1 MDRLTGK
8 AILVTG
14 AGSGIGRACAE
25 LFAREGGHVVVADID
40 GPAAAA
46 VAAGI
51 RASGGDAVA
60 VAGDVSVAADA
71 ARMVQAAVES
81 FGRIDVLH
89 SNAGIPSIVESIE
102 LLLEDEWDR
111 LIDVNLKGTYLLAR
125 AAVPL
130 MKAQG
135 GGVIIVTG
143 SEMGFLAD
151 PQAPAYNASKGGL
164 HMLMKSMAVN
174 LIRHKIRVNAVCP
187 GITDT
192 PLLQREIETSP
203 DPARTR
209 ADYDAWAP
217 IGRMAAPGEIAE
229 AALFLASDASSFV
242 VGTTLVV
249 DGGYTAT

>member
-25 LFAREGGHVVVADID
+25 LFAGEGGRVVVADIN
-40 GPAAAA
+40 GPAAEA

-51 RASGGDAVA
+51 RASGAEAVA

-71 ARMVQAAVES
+71 LRMVRATVES

-89 SNAGIPSIVESIE
+89 SNAGIPSIVASIE
-102 LLLEDEWDR
+102 LLAEDDWDR

-130 MKAQG
+130 MKVQG

-174 LIRHKIRVNAVCP
+174 LIRHNIRVNAVCP
-187 GITDT
+187 GITNT

-209 ADYDAWAP
+209 TEYDAWAP
-217 IGRMAAPGEIAE
+217 IGRMAAPREIAE
-229 AALFLASDASSFV
+229 AALFLASDAASFV

>member
-1 MDRLTGK
+1 MDRLKGK

-25 LFAREGGHVVVADID
+25 LFAGEGGRVVVADIN
-40 GPAAAA
+40 GPAAEA

-51 RASGGDAVA
+51 RASGAEAVA

-71 ARMVQAAVES
+71 LRMVRATVES

-89 SNAGIPSIVESIE
+89 SNAGIPSIVASIE
-102 LLLEDEWDR
+102 LLAEDDWDR

-130 MKAQG
+130 MKVQG

-174 LIRHKIRVNAVCP
+174 LIRHNIRVNAVCP
-187 GITDT
+187 GITNT

-209 ADYDAWAP
+209 TEYDAWAP
-217 IGRMAAPGEIAE
+217 IGRMAAPREIAE
-229 AALFLASDASSFV
+229 AALFLASDAASFV